1 MAGWLT
7 LQLSGVS
14 FSDPW
19 AGGSRPWLPHL
30 ESWLSREESHSGPP
44 ALQALLATTASSQ
57 CNAPTIFKIELVH
70 ISQGTECLKI
80 CLKGWG

>member
-14 FSDPW
+14 FCDPW

-30 ESWLSREESHSGPP
+30 ESWLSREESGSGPP
-44 ALQALLATTASSQ
+44 TLQALLATMASSQ
-57 CNAPTIFKIELVH
+57 HNAPTIFKIERVH
-70 ISQGTECLKI
+70 IPQETERLKI
-80 CLKGWG
+80 RLKGWG